1 MSNVLYPFGIDV
13 SSHQGVI
20 NWDKVAAFTPKV
32 RFAFIRAGVSYA
44 YEDPQFQRNW
54 AEAKRVGI
62 DRGAY
67 HALYPGQ
74 DVKRQVDNF
83 ARIVGSDKGELAMV
97 GDVELHHNVPPRSLL
112 AAVGDYLARISDAC
126 KRPAINYTRASFMDY
141 YVLGNGLLAPPAWFN
156 DYDWWLAQYLLSGI
170 EHVGPPILP
179 RGVRRDRVIVHQTSE
194 KGEGLKAGMQSA
206 GLDYNRWQEPTAR
219 LTYAG
224 YIATYNGQ
232 TPPVDPPQP
241 PPEENPCAEL
251 LAENEAL
258 KAERDA
264 FKAQCTKLL
273 SANQQLTADKV
284 SLQAENKQMRD
295 DMMNIR
301 EITDKWY

>member
-1 MSNVLYPFGIDV
+1 MSNVLYPFGVDV

-44 YEDPQFQRNW
+44 YEDPQFQTNW
-54 AEAKRVGI
+54 KEAKRVGI

-97 GDVELHHNVPPRSLL
+97 GDVELVHNVIPQAYLPTM
-112 AAVGDYLARISDAC
+112 GDYLARISDVC
-126 KRPAINYTRASFMDY
+126 KRPAINYTRASFIDS
-141 YVLGNGLLAPPAWFN
+141 YVLGNQNPPAWFN

-232 TPPVDPPQP
+232 TPPPVDPPQP

-251 LAENEAL
+251 IAENE
-258 KAERDA
+258 A

-273 SANQQLTADKV
+273 SANQLLTADKV

-295 DMMNIR
+295 DLMDIR
-301 EITDKWY
+301 QATDKWY